1 MIIKAI
7 AIGNVIMGDDAIA
20 IRVAEKLKPD
30 LEKEAVEVIIGET
43 DIDYC
48 IESIKKADFVF
59 ILDAAA
65 TGKNPGDISMIEL
78 DSLNN
83 SFSRVSQH
91 QINILSEIRIVN
103 KNVKGFLIGIE
114 INPPIFSLE
123 LSSEIKLK
131 FEDICESVYIKIIN
145 STRRIKNA

>member
-20 IRVAEKLKPD
+20 IRVAEKLKPN
-30 LEKEAVEVIIGET
+30 LEKEDVEVIIGET

-48 IESIKKADFVF
+48 IESIKNADFVF

-83 SFSRVSQH
+83 NFSRVSQH

-114 INPPIFSLE
+114 INQPIFSLE
-123 LSSEIKLK
+123 LSCEIKLK

-145 STRRIKNA
+145 STRRVRNA